1 VRVVGLLASI
11 TSVCENGWPTGIRER
26 HITTVCEVGWG
37 GFIMSGAK
45 MYGFNPKEV
54 EHKISATVERC
65 PDKSIWTFQCLC
77 TKVFTIV
84 NTDPNAKIMGYYC
97 TRCRRPLI
105 VTAGF
110 DVDPNSKFRD

>member
-1 VRVVGLLASI
+1 MCEVVGHGNEIAKVLPLCVRLVGLI
-11 TSVCENGWPTGIRER
+11 TIVCK
-26 HITTVCEVGWG
+26 VGWG
-37 GFIMSGAK
+37 GFIMSGAR

-54 EHKISATVERC
+54 EHKISATIERC